1 MGFVFIYTFHLV
13 VGMLFKY
20 YTWSQWATSS
30 LVDPSPDG
38 EGVGQV
44 KAGISDK
51 QTRNFIP
58 ILDFSGNTPPKE
70 PLRNGGIFRLLIQID
85 MSGGPT
91 P

>member
-1 MGFVFIYTFHLV
+1 
-13 VGMLFKY
+13 MLFIY
-20 YTWSQWATSS
+20 YTWSQWTSSS

-38 EGVGQV
+38 ERVGQV

-51 QTRNFIP
+51 QTHNCIP
-58 ILDFSGNTPPKE
+58 ILDFAGNTPPKE
-70 PLRNGGIFRLLIQID
+70 PLRNGRIFLRLLIQID